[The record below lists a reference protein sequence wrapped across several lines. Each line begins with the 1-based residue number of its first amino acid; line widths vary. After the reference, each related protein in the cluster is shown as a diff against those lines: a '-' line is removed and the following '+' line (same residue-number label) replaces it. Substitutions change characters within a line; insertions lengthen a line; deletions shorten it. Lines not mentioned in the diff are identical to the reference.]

1 MAWRHTRPGE
11 SPVLLEAVD
20 PVCGMTVSV
29 EGASES
35 IEHEGATVVFCSAH
49 CRARFEAEP
58 ERYRVGTS

>member
-1 MAWRHTRPGE
+1 M
-11 SPVLLEAVD
+11 EAVD

-29 EGASES
+29 EGAER

>member
-1 MAWRHTRPGE
+1 M
-11 SPVLLEAVD
+11 LLEGVD

-35 IEHEGATVVFCSAH
+35 IEHEGVTVVFCSAH